1 MIVGID
7 LGTTNSLVAVWR
19 DGETVLIPNSL
30 GKYLTPS
37 VVAEDAGGRI
47 VVGEAARDLLVT
59 RPGSATAFFKRY
71 MGTDRLIPVG
81 KKTSRPDE
89 LSAMVLSALKADAE
103 AFLGE
108 TVDEA
113 VITVPAYFNDA
124 QRKATKAAG
133 QMAGLKVDRLLT
145 EPTAAALA
153 YGFATDDEESTILVV
168 DLGGGTLDVSLL
180 HAFEG
185 IMEVKAT
192 AGDIWL
198 GGEDFTDVIV
208 TSFITETG
216 IGGLTESTAG
226 RATLRRQAELAKRAL
241 SELESTDL
249 SINHDGKSITWTLTR
264 DAFDMMCEPLLAKVR
279 RPLERA
285 LRDARLAPDDITR
298 IILAGGAT
306 RMPMFRRLIARLFRQ
321 LPVQSINPDE
331 VVGRGA
337 AVRAGLVAGSAG
349 LEEHVLTDV
358 SPFTLGVSHGQ
369 EAAGG
374 FRTHGLFLPIIERNT
389 IIPASRVKGLA
400 TMDDNQTVLTVAIYQ
415 GESRFVRDNILLGE
429 IKCQVPAGPAGKESI
444 EVRFSYDSSG
454 LLDVDV
460 TVESTGV
467 RKNLVIE
474 GNPGVLT
481 KAEVAERL
489 AKLSQLKVHP
499 RDDAAN
505 IAVLTRADR
514 VFQETLADVRMTV
527 GEALV
532 SFNLAIERQDPEEIA
547 REREELTGLLNRVD
561 HNSLG

>member
-1 MIVGID
+1 
-7 LGTTNSLVAVWR
+7 
-19 DGETVLIPNSL
+19 
-30 GKYLTPS
+30 
-37 VVAEDAGGRI
+37 
-47 VVGEAARDLLVT
+47 
-59 RPGSATAFFKRY
+59 
-71 MGTDRLIPVG
+71 
-81 KKTSRPDE
+81 
-89 LSAMVLSALKADAE
+89 
-103 AFLGE
+103 
-108 TVDEA
+108 
-113 VITVPAYFNDA
+113 
-124 QRKATKAAG
+124 
-133 QMAGLKVDRLLT
+133 MAGLKVDRLLT

-208 TSFITETG
+208 TSFIAESG
-216 IGGLTESTAG
+216 VSGLAESTAG

-241 SELESTDL
+241 GELESTDL
-249 SINHDGKSITWTLTR
+249 SINHDGKSITWTLTS

-374 FRTHGLFLPIIERNT
+374 VRTHGLFLPIIERNT

-400 TMDDNQTVLTVAIYQ
+400 TMDDNQTVLSVAIYQ

-429 IKCQVPAGPAGKESI
+429 IKCQVPAGRAGQESI

-514 VFQETLADVRMTV
+514 VFQETLGDVRMTV

-532 SFNLAIERQDPEEIA
+532 SFNLAIERQDTEEIV
-547 REREELTGLLNRVD
+547 REREELTSLLNRVD